1 MASADLAGAPPVLE
15 ATTRR
20 RRPTRAPQGRRLAE
34 VAGVVGL
41 LFAAVSIYW
50 GLGGMWLLDTVSHSM
65 AEQSRAGDSAVF
77 LAAWVAAV
85 LKMIAVV
92 LPLLALRPM
101 TRVAWVRRARTLAW
115 VQVAV
120 LMTWGVL
127 QTVGSLV
134 LLTGVIDSST
144 DHRVLAWH
152 AFLWDPWFV
161 VWGLLVAGALRSS
174 RARATTG

>member
-20 RRPTRAPQGRRLAE
+20 TRPTRAPQGLRLAQT
-34 VAGVVGL
+34 AGVVGI

-50 GLGGMWLLDTVSHSM
+50 GLGGMWLLDTVSRSM
-65 AEQSRAGDSAVF
+65 AEQSRAGGSAVF

-92 LPLLALRPM
+92 LPLLALQM

-174 RARATTG
+174 RARPTTG